1 MDTRSFRKSFRALAD
16 TTRLEILRVLS
27 GGELTVSAI
36 AKRLGCAQ
44 PTTSRH
50 LAILRE
56 AGFITDRRDGQCVC
70 YRLNR
75 EVVKGCCDALCN
87 CLSKPER

>member
-36 AKRLGCAQ
+36 AERLGCAQ

-75 EVVKGCCDALCN
+75 EVVKGCCDELCN